1 MNRRKLLLSAAATA
15 ASASLLPPAGAQ
27 RRITQPTYPGVYVT
41 ELPEASVFIER
52 PLDVA
57 VFVGPLAS
65 GLPTGEI
72 IAVSAGDPHPAEFD
86 RAMPTLQPYFDQG
99 GQHAVLVH
107 AAADSG
113 GVADYDAALDALDNR
128 SDLAFTLLYL
138 VDATGARDD
147 ASPALTALY
156 ERALSSARN
165 GFATLIIDAP
175 DNATDYADWRTR
187 LGLSD
192 PDIAAYAPWLTNSAG
207 ETVPPGPVV
216 MGSIMA
222 ITAAD
227 GVWKAPAG
235 LQTRISYGTTRTP
248 TQAEMGAMTNANT
261 NPIWTTPQ
269 NGTVLWGARTFSS
282 SPDTRYLP
290 VRRLQRW
297 IEGSLPA
304 SLAWAAVRDNDAALW
319 REVSATVV
327 DFLNGIYR
335 AGALMGQTPAQSYF
349 VQCGLGETMTQA
361 DIDAGKLVVLIGVA
375 PVRPAEFIVIE
386 YEMRIEPN

>member
-15 ASASLLPPAGAQ
+15 ASASLLPPASAQ
-27 RRITQPTYPGVYVT
+27 RRITQPAYPGVYVS
-41 ELPEASVFIER
+41 ELPETSVFIER

-65 GLPTGEI
+65 DLPTGQI
-72 IAVSAGDPHPAEFD
+72 IAVSAGDPPPVEFD
-86 RAMPTLQPYFDQG
+86 RAMPTLQSYFDQG
-99 GQHAVLVH
+99 GERALLVH
-107 AAADSG
+107 AAADASG
-113 GVADYDAALDALDNR
+113 DPDYASALDALDAR

-138 VDATGARDD
+138 VDATGPADD
-147 ASPALTALY
+147 AGPALTALY

-175 DNATDYADWRTR
+175 DNAADYAAWRSR
-187 LGLSD
+187 LGLTD
-192 PDIAAYAPWLTNSAG
+192 PDIAAYAPWLINSAG
-207 ETVPPGPVV
+207 ETVPPGPAV

-235 LQTRISYGTTRTP
+235 LQSRISYGTTHTP
-248 TQAEMGAMTNANT
+248 SQAEMGAMTSANT
-261 NPIWTTPQ
+261 NPIWATPL
-269 NGTVLWGARTFSS
+269 NGTVLWGARTFSG
-282 SPDTRYLP
+282 SPDTRYLS

-304 SLAWAAVRDNDAALW
+304 SLAWAAVLDNDATLW
-319 REVSATVV
+319 REVSATLV
-327 DFLNGIYR
+327 DFLNGLYR

-386 YEMRIEPN
+386 YEMRIDPT